1 MNNTKILELQEKINN
16 SLPGLDAHVAFYP
29 LRFIKHNA
37 EDFLNFRKSAVAIHI
52 YPSNESSN
60 DFSILL
66 IERSEYEGTHSKQ
79 IAFPGGKV
87 DPEDESFEHT
97 ARRESFE
104 EVKIPLNSGTLIG
117 ELTEVNIPVSKFNVK
132 PFVFFHEKLP
142 PLEKNIREVNE
153 ILSISI
159 TELIDEK
166 NKKSSTIKVN
176 NELTIPNIPCFV
188 IQDKTIWGA
197 TALILNELKIICKEI
212 WDQ

>member
-1 MNNTKILELQEKINN
+1 MNTKILTLQEKINYN
-16 SLPGLDAHVAFYP
+16 LPGVEAHIAFYP

-37 EDFLNFRKSAVAIHI
+37 EDYLNFRKSAVAVHI
-52 YPSNESSN
+52 YPNDEPNN

-87 DPEDESFEHT
+87 DPDDESLEFT

-104 EVKIPLNSGTLIG
+104 EVEIPFDAGTFIG
-117 ELTEVNIPVSKFNVK
+117 KLTEVNIPVSKFNVM

-142 PLEKNIREVNE
+142 PLKKNEREVNE

-159 TELIDEK
+159 SELVDESNRK
-166 NKKSSTIKVN
+166 AISIKVS
-176 NELTIPNIPCFV
+176 NELTMPNVPCFI
-188 IQDKTIWGA
+188 IQEKIIWGA
-197 TALILNELKIICKEI
+197 TALILNELKIICKEV
-212 WDQ
+212 WNS

>member
-1 MNNTKILELQEKINN
+1 MNTKILTLQEKINYN
-16 SLPGLDAHVAFYP
+16 LPGVEAHIAFYP

-37 EDFLNFRKSAVAIHI
+37 EDYLNFRKSAVAVHI
-52 YPSNESSN
+52 YPNDEHSN

-87 DPEDESFEHT
+87 DPDDESLEFT

-104 EVKIPLNSGTLIG
+104 EVEIPFDAGTFIG
-117 ELTEVNIPVSKFNVK
+117 KLTEVNIPVSKFNVM

-142 PLEKNIREVNE
+142 PLKKNEREVNE

-159 TELIDEK
+159 SELVDESNRK
-166 NKKSSTIKVN
+166 AISIKVS
-176 NELTIPNIPCFV
+176 NELTMPNVPCFI
-188 IQDKTIWGA
+188 IQEKIIWGA
-197 TALILNELKIICKEI
+197 TALILNELKIICKEV
-212 WDQ
+212 WNS